1 MELGGRP
8 RRRAEPVQRVGGRW
22 RGDLVRVRAR
32 VRLRLR
38 VSVRVRVR
46 VRVRVWP
53 TVKWNFLS
61 VLQAALKNRIWRTLT
76 TAVEMKCMYLA
87 RG

>member
-1 MELGGRP
+1 MSSGDLFGLGLGRP
-8 RRRAEPVQRVGGRW
+8 EEGGSTHD
-22 RGDLVRVRAR
+22 RGVAHLVRVRASGK
-32 VRLRLR
+32 VRLR

-76 TAVEMKCMYLA
+76 TAVEMK
-87 RG
+87 